1 MNDGSN
7 WIKLMWVLLTI
18 FGLSVYGFVS
28 SLDLID
34 TENSSE
40 FCNEMVELY
49 ISTNGQHGWPN
60 CNHL

>member
-1 MNDGSN
+1 MRDGSN

-49 ISTNGQHGWPN
+49 SSTNGQHGWPN